1 MHGAMKSLNGERV
14 PWGGKHEKRTNRQG
28 RSGAPAPLLPSSPA
42 PELPH
47 LFCVIASFPLGV
59 HPQMSFITGAWN
71 IILITSFIDP
81 YLAN

>member
-1 MHGAMKSLNGERV
+1 MKSLSGE
-14 PWGGKHEKRTNRQG
+14 WFSW
-28 RSGAPAPLLPSSPA
+28 SGQEGVREGLTVKGDMEPLL

-47 LFCVIASFPLGV
+47 LFCLIASFPLGV

>member
-14 PWGGKHEKRTNRQG
+14 PWGGKHERGTNSQG
-28 RSGAPAPLLPSSPA
+28 QCGAPAPS
-42 PELPH
+42 LPH

-59 HPQMSFITGAWN
+59 HPQMSFITGAWD

>member
-1 MHGAMKSLNGERV
+1 MHGAMKSPSGEWFS
-14 PWGGKHEKRTNRQG
+14 WGGKRVRGTNSQG
-28 RSGAPAPLLPSSPA
+28 QCGAPA

>member
-1 MHGAMKSLNGERV
+1 MEGGTNTVKSNME
-14 PWGGKHEKRTNRQG
+14 
-28 RSGAPAPLLPSSPA
+28 PLLP
-42 PELPH
+42 ELPL
-47 LFCVIASFPLGV
+47 LFGVIASFPLAA